1 MAKIIW
7 LTGLSG
13 AGKTTISKKLEK
25 NFKKKRCL
33 LIDGDIFRKKTKQTS
48 FSKKNIVKNNLK
60 IINYCKKNFKKFD
73 YIIVSVI
80 SPLRKTR
87 KIASLVFKQN
97 YFELYVFANLKTLE
111 KRDTKGL
118 YALSKKGIVK
128 NLIGFKSGIKY
139 EKSLHKYL
147 RLNTNKFTKK
157 QCMIKVLKYV
167 GD

>member
-13 AGKTTISKKLEK
+13 SGKSTISKELKK
-25 NFKKKRCL
+25 NLKKKKCL
-33 LIDGDIFRKKTKQTS
+33 IIDGDIFRKKTKQLS
-48 FSKKNIVKNNLK
+48 FDRKNIIKNNLR
-60 IINYCKKNFKKFD
+60 IINYCKKRFKIYD

-87 KIASLVFKQN
+87 KIAYRIFNQN
-97 YFELYVFANLKTLE
+97 YFEVLVFANLKSLE

-118 YALSKKGIVK
+118 YALSKKGVIK

-139 EKSLHKYL
+139 ERSFHKHL

-157 QCMIKVLKYV
+157 QCMIKILEYV
-167 GD
+167 DI

>member
-13 AGKTTISKKLEK
+13 AGKSTISAKLKK
-25 NFKKKRCL
+25 NFKGKKCL
-33 LIDGDIFRKKTKQTS
+33 VIDGDIFRKKTKQNS

-60 IINYCKKNFKKFD
+60 IINYCKKNFKNYV

-87 KIASLVFKQN
+87 KIASRIFKQN
-97 YFELYVFANLKTLE
+97 YFEIYVFANLKTLE

-118 YALSKKGIVK
+118 YKLSKKGIVK
-128 NLIGFKSGIKY
+128 NLIGSKSGIKY
-139 EKSLHKYL
+139 EKSHYKYL
-147 RLNTNKFTKK
+147 KLNTNKFTKK

-167 GD
+167 GA